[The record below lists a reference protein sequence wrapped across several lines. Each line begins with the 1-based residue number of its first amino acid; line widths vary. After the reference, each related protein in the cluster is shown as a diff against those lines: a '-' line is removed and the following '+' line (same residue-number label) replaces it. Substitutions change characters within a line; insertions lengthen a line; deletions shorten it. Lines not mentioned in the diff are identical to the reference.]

1 MDDTAH
7 GAEFLTAFKIA
18 FGRPAPASVQ
28 TSDGRQIVYSPQAM
42 INLGNNLVALVSAGG
57 ETEVAHA
64 SEGVLAIHYLRRTG
78 DSFSLLGAWPA
89 IGGVGPESQAASWKV
104 RTDLDTDPVMV
115 TYAEDGGQGCYA
127 GRSDIIAL
135 TPAGPIVRASDVIL
149 YTEYKPDE
157 GDSSPAYKF
166 RGQIVPEKVGQSFR
180 VDLHGTRT
188 IVQKYTRSGDKFY
201 LTGEPPPTC

>member
-64 SEGVLAIHYLRRTG
+64 SEGVL
-78 DSFSLLGAWPA
+78 A